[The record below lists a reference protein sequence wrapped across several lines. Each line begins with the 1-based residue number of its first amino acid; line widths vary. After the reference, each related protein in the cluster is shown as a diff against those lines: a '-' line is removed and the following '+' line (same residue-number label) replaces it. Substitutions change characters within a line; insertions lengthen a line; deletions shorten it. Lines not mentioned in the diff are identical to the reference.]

1 MRIRYNSARIIQN
14 GGILDIGYRLER
26 NFCRSLF
33 LRIGDFLCFRE
44 LIFAIG
50 TDWFFLPDLIFAIF
64 IKYPVPSI
72 NDIFLFIE
80 YVQ

>member
-1 MRIRYNSARIIQN
+1 MHENTVQLCSN

-26 NFCRSLF
+26 NFCQSLF

-50 TDWFFLPDLIFAIF
+50 TDWFFCRDLIFVIF

-72 NDIFLFIE
+72 NNIFVFIE